1 MSIQS
6 DFPWPRDSGNDAPS
20 LHSREISKA
29 QDQESELSP
38 PNQSASMM
46 LTLISVV
53 EQSPDVVLITEA
65 EPVNDPGPRILYVNQ
80 AFQKMTG
87 YAAEEV
93 LGKTPRL
100 LQGPNTDRAALD
112 RIRNSLKSWQPVR
125 EELLNY
131 RKDGTEFW
139 ADISIVPIC
148 NEKGRYT
155 HWMAIQRDITEQRQ
169 TQRELIES
177 RQRLHLLTEAI
188 PQLLWTADSSGLC
201 QFVSQSCAEFIGV
214 SPDDCLGRGWYQ
226 FIYPEDVA
234 PTLLKWNEA
243 VAAGKEFVT
252 EYRLRR
258 KDREYLWFLHRAVP
272 RFDANGQI
280 AEWMGTSTEIE
291 FKKRSEQALRQT
303 EKLAVVGRLASSI
316 AHEINNPLAS
326 VMNLVYLLSS
336 NPSLDLEAREYVK
349 TAQEELQR
357 ISEVATQAL
366 RFHKQSTAPSPT
378 AISELLDSV
387 LALYRRRILNR
398 ELQVECEYEP
408 SEPLICRSGDIRQ
421 AIANIIGNAI
431 DAASHGTRLRIRLGN
446 RRNPN
451 NDQPGLRITISDA
464 GHGMTPA
471 TINRIFEP
479 FFTTK
484 GDTGTGL
491 GLWIAKDLIALH
503 GGTISV
509 KSSTI
514 PGRSGTTFSIFL
526 PYQP

>member
-1 MSIQS
+1 
-6 DFPWPRDSGNDAPS
+6 
-20 LHSREISKA
+20 
-29 QDQESELSP
+29 
-38 PNQSASMM
+38 
-46 LTLISVV
+46 
-53 EQSPDVVLITEA
+53 
-65 EPVNDPGPRILYVNQ
+65 
-80 AFQKMTG
+80 
-87 YAAEEV
+87 
-93 LGKTPRL
+93 
-100 LQGPNTDRAALD
+100 
-112 RIRNSLKSWQPVR
+112 
-125 EELLNY
+125 
-131 RKDGTEFW
+131 
-139 ADISIVPIC
+139 
-148 NEKGRYT
+148 
-155 HWMAIQRDITEQRQ
+155 
-169 TQRELIES
+169 
-177 RQRLHLLTEAI
+177 
-188 PQLLWTADSSGLC
+188 
-201 QFVSQSCAEFIGV
+201 
-214 SPDDCLGRGWYQ
+214 
-226 FIYPEDVA
+226 
-234 PTLLKWNEA
+234 
-243 VAAGKEFVT
+243 
-252 EYRLRR
+252 
-258 KDREYLWFLHRAVP
+258 
-272 RFDANGQI
+272 
-280 AEWMGTSTEIE
+280 MGTSTEIE

-366 RFHKQSTAPSPT
+366 RFHKQSTAPAPT

-398 ELQVECEYEP
+398 ELQVECEYQP

-431 DAASHGTRLRIRLGN
+431 EAASHGTRLRIRLGN